1 MLVIQSNSYIRRR
14 LTKNRGAFPFVIYG
28 LSLGE
33 LFPLAEVGS
42 SSGDSAEK
50 AQRAELHLGISARG

>member
-1 MLVIQSNSYIRRR
+1 MLAIQSNLYLCRR

-33 LFPLAEVGS
+33 LFPLAKVGS
-42 SSGDSAEK
+42 SGGDSAEK
-50 AQRAELHLGISARG
+50 AQRAQLHLEISVRG